1 MAKKKLKPPT
11 KTDAIG
17 TVAYL
22 AMTKA
27 WGGPGIDKL
36 IGFRAFLEGLKYLDD
51 E

>member
-1 MAKKKLKPPT
+1 MAKKKKLT
-11 KTDAIG
+11 KKDAIG
-17 TVAYL
+17 HATYL

-27 WGGPGIDKL
+27 WGGPGINKL